1 MAFRFVAVL
10 MIATVCAAQTPMP
23 AADTPPSS
31 TAGTITI
38 PQGTSVALTLIS
50 PIKSK
55 STKVGNSVQ
64 AQVAFPVTVG
74 TQVAIP
80 AGTYVEGIVNAV
92 SVRDSKTHNPSVKI
106 HFTAL
111 LFPNGY
117 SVTLDAMNT
126 DALLLDPGFDSQTQ
140 SEVADASDGAPMLG
154 EGFGEP
160 GQNPPTL
167 PPLPSNGPSPAVMTG
182 VVAGAGVGATAL
194 ILALAHHRAATADFL
209 LFDNG
214 WQLQMVLENPLTLD
228 AAKIAAT
235 GPAKTGAAA
244 TAP

>member
-1 MAFRFVAVL
+1 MAFRFVALL
-10 MIATVCAAQTPMP
+10 MITTVCAAQTPVP
-23 AADTPPSS
+23 AANAPAGAPT
-31 TAGTITI
+31 GTITV
-38 PQGTSVALTLIS
+38 PSGTSVPLTLIS

-55 STKVGNSVQ
+55 STKVGSSLQ

-80 AGTYVEGIVNAV
+80 AGTYVEGIVNSV

-117 SVTLDAMNT
+117 SVPLDAMNS
-126 DALLLDPGFDSQTQ
+126 DAMLIVPEMNESRGLY
-140 SEVADASDGAPMLG
+140 EVADARDGAPAFG
-154 EGFGEP
+154 EGFGAR

-167 PPLPSNGPSPAVMTG
+167 PPLPSNGPSPG
-182 VVAGAGVGATAL
+182 VLLGVTAGAGVGILAL
-194 ILALAHHRAATADFL
+194 TLALAHHRAGSADFL

-214 WQLQMVLENPLTLD
+214 WQLQMVLQQPLTLD
-228 AAKIAAT
+228 VAKIAAT
-235 GPAKTGAAA
+235 GKAGSAA
-244 TAP
+244 TAQ